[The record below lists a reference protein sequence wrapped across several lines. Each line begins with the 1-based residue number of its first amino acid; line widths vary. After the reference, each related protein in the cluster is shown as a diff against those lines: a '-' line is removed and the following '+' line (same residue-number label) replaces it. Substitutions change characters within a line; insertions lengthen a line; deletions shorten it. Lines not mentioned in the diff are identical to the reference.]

1 MLRKIVRLR
10 IFKFHARKFNY
21 LPFPTTIKLGRICA
35 PCLGHIRPKAAHVRF
50 GMCIRGYP
58 DGAAHYFHD
67 GSIICTHVRV
77 YVRMHVRTHTYAHM
91 SKAIIAHTCENYT
104 SVHTPVTN
112 TYF

>member
-1 MLRKIVRLR
+1 M
-10 IFKFHARKFNY
+10 
-21 LPFPTTIKLGRICA
+21 P
-35 PCLGHIRPKAAHVRF
+35 GHIRPKAAHVRLV
-50 GMCIRGYP
+50 MCIRGRRQGYP

-67 GSIICTHVRV
+67 GSIICIHVRV
-77 YVRMHVRTHTYAHM
+77 YVRMHVRTHTYAHT